1 MRLAILV
8 TGSPAPD
15 LRACRGGYEHWFA
28 ARLGLA
34 VADIDV
40 ITAITDDPL
49 PPLKPSTGL
58 IVTGS
63 PHAVHDH
70 APWSTRATT
79 WLRRAVDASV
89 PTLAVCY
96 GHQMLGEAYGGT
108 VAKNP
113 NGREIGT
120 TTIDRYL
127 DDPLFDD
134 LPPTFPVITTH
145 SDAIIV
151 PPQGARI
158 LAGNANNAIQAMAIG
173 DHCRSVQWH
182 PEMDADII
190 RAIITARAP
199 AIDTEMGPGAA
210 ERIRDAVVDVDTGA
224 TLLRNFARHWLGA

>member
-1 MRLAILV
+1 MRLAILA

-15 LRACRGGYEHWFA
+15 LRARRGGYEHWFA
-28 ARLGLA
+28 ARLGLD

-40 ITAITDDPL
+40 IAAITDDPL
-49 PPLKPSTGL
+49 PPLKPGTGL

-70 APWSTRATT
+70 APWSVRATT
-79 WLRRAVDASV
+79 WLRHAVDAGV

-96 GHQMLGEAYGGT
+96 GHQMLGDAYGGT
-108 VAKNP
+108 VGKNP

-134 LPPTFPVITTH
+134 LPKTFPVITTH
-145 SDAIIV
+145 SDAILV
-151 PPQGARI
+151 PPPGARI
-158 LAGNANNAIQAMAIG
+158 LAGNANNGIQAMAIG

-199 AIDTEMGPGAA
+199 AIDTELGPGAA
-210 ERIRDAVVDVDTGA
+210 DRIRDAVVEVDTGA